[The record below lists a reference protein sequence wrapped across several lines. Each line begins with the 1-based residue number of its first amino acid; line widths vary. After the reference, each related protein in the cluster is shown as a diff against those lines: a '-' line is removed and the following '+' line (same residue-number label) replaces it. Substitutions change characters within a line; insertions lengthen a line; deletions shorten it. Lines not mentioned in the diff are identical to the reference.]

1 MNPVALQQGAPIKIA
16 ILAMGGQGGGVL
28 ADWIVDMAE
37 HAGWW
42 AQTTSVPG
50 VAQRT
55 GATIYYLEILP
66 EADVRRAGRPPALA
80 LMPTPGDVDLVI
92 AAELM
97 EGGRAIQRGLVTPG
111 RTVLISS
118 SHRSYAVS
126 EKSAPGNG
134 IADPNKVLEAGRAAA
149 RRFLCFDLQALADRA
164 GSVISAS
171 LFGAVAGSGALP
183 FARDDYEGTIR
194 RAGVGVDA
202 SLRAFG
208 LAYDAAAQA
217 PAQPAPIDLS
227 RPVPAVPE
235 RAASPRAQAL
245 LDVIRRDFPSC
256 AQPLLVAG
264 VQRQIEFQ
272 DPAYAEE
279 YLRRVKALRDLD
291 ERHGGEAGQWALTEA
306 AARYVATA
314 MAYDD
319 VIRVAD
325 LKTRGSRFERVRG
338 EVGAQPGQ
346 LVYTTEFV
354 HPRLEEI
361 CGTLPAVLGRWLEGS
376 RTFGGFVQRRL
387 AKGRRLQSGTLGG
400 FLMLYALAGMRRL
413 RRRTLRHQAEMAS
426 LKQWLDLVARLAPQ
440 DYALAVET
448 LKCRRLVKGYSDTH
462 ARGGGKF
469 RVLLDAAARLAG
481 RPDAAATLRELR
493 ETALANEKCGPLE
506 RLAAEKLAP
515 EKLAA

>member
-1 MNPVALQQGAPIKIA
+1 M
-16 ILAMGGQGGGVL
+16 
-28 ADWIVDMAE
+28 
-37 HAGWW
+37 
-42 AQTTSVPG
+42 
-50 VAQRT
+50 
-55 GATIYYLEILP
+55 
-66 EADVRRAGRPPALA
+66 
-80 LMPTPGDVDLVI
+80 
-92 AAELM
+92 
-97 EGGRAIQRGLVTPG
+97 
-111 RTVLISS
+111 
-118 SHRSYAVS
+118 
-126 EKSAPGNG
+126 
-134 IADPNKVLEAGRAAA
+134 
-149 RRFLCFDLQALADRA
+149 
-164 GSVISAS
+164 
-171 LFGAVAGSGALP
+171 
-183 FARDDYEGTIR
+183 
-194 RAGVGVDA
+194 
-202 SLRAFG
+202 
-208 LAYDAAAQA
+208 
-217 PAQPAPIDLS
+217 
-227 RPVPAVPE
+227 
-235 RAASPRAQAL
+235 
-245 LDVIRRDFPSC
+245 
-256 AQPLLVAG
+256 AG

-361 CGTLPAVLGRWLEGS
+361 CGTLPAGLGRWLEGS

-462 ARGGGKF
+462 ARGGAMF
-469 RVLLDAAARLAG
+469 RVLLDAAEGWSVPMRRPRCANSAKPPWRTRNAARWNGWPPRSWRPRNWPPEPTQNPSGRDDAVHTLKLIVREVRQESPSSARCGWRAKTRPPAGLRPGRPRQGGRARPGRAALLFAGAARPRCGALRRPAGIPAGRAAG
-481 RPDAAATLRELR
+481 RPQRGRLGATCTGCRPGDAISVEGPHNDFPLHEAPSGEEPVLPHRGRHRHHAGGFDGRRAQGAGRAFHLHYCGRSAGQLAFLPELQV
-493 ETALANEKCGPLE
+493 
-506 RLAAEKLAP
+506 LAARGHDGARGRRPRHLFRPGRAAGRAP
-515 EKLAA
+515 RRANTSTSAAPRA